1 MGQKYYAVRSGR
13 KTGIFL
19 TWEKCKESVHGF
31 AGAEFKSFK
40 DEDSALTYL
49 SGNTAAQVSVEKEKG
64 LVAYVDGSFRDGVYS
79 CGCVILLDG
88 EVVAELSG
96 TGDKFPESRNVSG
109 EILGAVKAI
118 EWGIVN
124 GYTAITICHDY
135 NGVGKWASSEWKA
148 NSPVSRE
155 YKEYMGK
162 TASKIA
168 VSFKKVTAH
177 SGNIYNERA
186 DKLAG
191 LALPKKNE
199 EGERS

>member
-49 SGNTAAQVSVEKEKG
+49 SGNTAAAQVPTDKG

-79 CGCVILLDG
+79 CGCVILWDG

-118 EWGIVN
+118 EWGVAN
-124 GYTAITICHDY
+124 GYAAITICHDY
-135 NGVGKWASSEWKA
+135 NGVGKWASAEWKA
-148 NSPVSRE
+148 NSPVSRK
-155 YKEYMGK
+155 YKEYMDK

-177 SGNIYNERA
+177 SGDIYNERA

-199 EGERS
+199 EGEGS

>member
-19 TWEKCKESVHGF
+19 TWEECKESVRAF

-40 DEDSALTYL
+40 DEKSALTYL
-49 SGNTAAQVSVEKEKG
+49 AGNPVIQIPVDKG

-96 TGDKFPESRNVSG
+96 TGDKFPESRNISG
-109 EILGAVKAI
+109 EILGAVKAV
-118 EWGIVN
+118 EWGIAN
-124 GYTAITICHDY
+124 SHAAITICHDY
-135 NGVGKWASSEWKA
+135 SGVGKWATGEWKA
-148 NSPVSRE
+148 NFPVSRK
-155 YKEYMGK
+155 YKEYMEK
-162 TASKIA
+162 AAAKIA

-177 SGNIYNERA
+177 AGDIYNERA

-191 LALPKKNE
+191 LALPKKTE